1 MLRQVGTKESGMSRE
16 FGICFAGLEEKFEH
30 YIRLMAA
37 RKSFVIYMEIG
48 VASGQTLVTVAD
60 ILRETRFGWTA
71 VGIDLPE
78 GYSLERSHILA
89 RANARNIPCSI
100 VEFNNCTE
108 LVQPKEG
115 TITVYLKPSQD
126 FLYSNWDLPLDF
138 VLIDGCHCR
147 NCVIADFEL
156 IEEHISHGGIVA
168 FHDFGQDSVGEPQ
181 PHGDTGDTLGACLE
195 LGLTDGA
202 RSGWRQLDTI
212 VGDKNNNG
220 RDLGVFQR
228 L

>member
-16 FGICFAGLEEKFEH
+16 FGICFAGLEEKFER
-30 YIRLMAA
+30 YIRMVAEQN
-37 RKSFVIYMEIG
+37 STVVYMEIG
-48 VASGQTLVTVAD
+48 VASGQTLVSVAE
-60 ILRETRFGWTA
+60 ILRESGRGWTA

-89 RANARNIPCSI
+89 RANARGIPCSI
-100 VEFNNCTE
+100 VEFNHCTQMV
-108 LVQPKEG
+108 LPKYEG
-115 TITVYLKPSQD
+115 ITVYLKPSQQ
-126 FLYSNWDLPLDF
+126 FLQSNWEYPLDF
-138 VLIDGCHCR
+138 VLIDGCHCK
-147 NCVIADFEL
+147 NCVMDDFKLVEP
-156 IEEHISHGGIVA
+156 HVTHGGIVA

>member
-1 MLRQVGTKESGMSRE
+1 MSRE

-30 YIRLMAA
+30 YVRLVTG
-37 RKSFVIYMEIG
+37 RTPFVVYMEIG
-48 VASGQTLVTVAD
+48 VASGQTLVSVAE
-60 ILRETRFGWTA
+60 ILQESGRGWMA

-89 RANARNIPCSI
+89 RANERNIPCSI
-100 VEFNNCTE
+100 VEFNHCTE
-108 LVQPKEG
+108 VVEPEREA
-115 TITVYLKPSQD
+115 ITVYLKPSQQ
-126 FLYSNWDLPLDF
+126 FLQSNWEIPVDF
-138 VLIDGCHCR
+138 VLVDGCHCR
-147 NCVIADFEL
+147 NCVMDDFKL
-156 IEEHISHGGIVA
+156 IEPRVARGGIVA

-202 RSGWRQLDTI
+202 RSGWKHLETI